1 MASFW
6 ECVKYTP
13 ALRVWRDQRRAY
25 MRWCEAGMD
34 EPALD
39 VRLTKKLTKRRKL
52 SWRVER
58 RHMRQLL
65 RPGGITVE
73 C

>member
-1 MASFW
+1 
-6 ECVKYTP
+6 
-13 ALRVWRDQRRAY
+13 
-25 MRWCEAGMD
+25 MRWCGTGMG
-34 EPALD
+34 EPPLD
-39 VRLTKKLTKRRKL
+39 ARLTVKLTKRRKL

-65 RPGGITVE
+65 RVALE